1 MKVDKGAL
9 LGTKTW
15 IDSESRVTGALQRSG
30 LRTAHRA
37 HTKNS
42 ISLGRVCLM
51 SSGPSVQPACG
62 LLSFK
67 RSKEEQEQ
75 KLLVL
80 QEAQAAAQK
89 DACELRTRLQ
99 ELEQAQ
105 AYTRR
110 KLQESHRQVRGP
122 PPNQA
127 APGPPPLSL
136 SHSHPGCQCLV
147 LLFSVE

>member
-105 AYTRR
+105 ADTRR

-127 APGPPPLSL
+127 ASGPPPLSL
-136 SHSHPGCQCLV
+136 SHSHPGCQFLV